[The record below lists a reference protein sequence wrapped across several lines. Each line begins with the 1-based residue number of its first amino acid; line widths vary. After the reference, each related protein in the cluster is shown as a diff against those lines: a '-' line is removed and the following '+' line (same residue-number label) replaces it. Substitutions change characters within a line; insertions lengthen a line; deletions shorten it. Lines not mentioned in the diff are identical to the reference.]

1 MDIQGTVNFLQNQ
14 YGTKDPDELAACLD
28 LHIYER
34 SDFKHLLGMYAVVE
48 GRRCVFLNANIDEV
62 QRKLILAHE
71 IGHDQLH
78 QKEAAAQGL
87 VEFTLFDMTSR
98 GEYEANVFAAHL
110 LLDDQEIHDLA
121 KEGYDVVSIAQML
134 KVNINL
140 LLIKLHEMKK
150 MGYEI
155 SEQEIPDKNFLKGTR
170 RTDIL

>member
-1 MDIQGTVNFLQNQ
+1 MDIQGIVNQLQEK
-14 YGTKDPDELAACLD
+14 YGTKNPDELAAYLD
-28 LHIYER
+28 LHLYER

-48 GRRCVFLNANIDEV
+48 GRRCIFLNANIDEV

-78 QKEAAAQGL
+78 QKEAAEQGL
-87 VEFTLFDMTSR
+87 VEFTLFDMTNR

-110 LLDDQEIHDLA
+110 LLDEEEIHSLA
-121 KEGYDVVSIAQML
+121 KEGYDVVSIAQIL

-155 SEQEIPDKNFLKGTR
+155 QEQEIPDKNFLKHKKKR
-170 RTDIL
+170 